1 MRRLLSM
8 YARIGRV
15 YWSWA
20 PHLLLLAAIVFLP
33 IGLVSALATEVD
45 VEAIEIDSA
54 IKVAALIGAIGAIT
68 ATSLLGEVFY
78 SGAIAIGLTHPE
90 DQHRPPMLAMAR
102 RINYRRLIVIDIVYV
117 AMVLLGLV
125 AFIVPGV
132 LLFIYLGL
140 AGPVVEIEERTIR
153 QAFRRSLSLVRGNFW
168 FVFFVLAP
176 IEILGDVVG
185 EYLGHLVHE
194 LFADTFVGTWLAET
208 VASSVLSPLFAVAV
222 VLLTL
227 DLIHRKDGDGPT
239 LRRRPG
245 RVDPAVADPA
255 VAA

>member
-1 MRRLLSM
+1 MRRLLSI

-20 PHLLLLAAIVFLP
+20 PTLLLLAAIVFLP
-33 IGLVSALATEVD
+33 LGLLGALAAEVD
-45 VEAIEIDSA
+45 VDSLTIDSA
-54 IKVAALIGAIGAIT
+54 VEVAALVGAITAIT

-90 DQHRPPMLAMAR
+90 HEHPPKLREIAR
-102 RINYRRLIVIDIVYV
+102 QINYKRLIVIDLLYV
-117 AMVLLGLV
+117 ALVLLGMI

-132 LLFIYLGL
+132 LIFVYLGL
-140 AGPVVEIEERTIR
+140 AGPVVEIEERTVR
-153 QAFRRSLSLVRGNFW
+153 QAFRRSFDLVRGNFW
-168 FVFFVLAP
+168 IVFFVLAP
-176 IEILGDVVG
+176 IEIAGDVVG
-185 EYLGHLVHE
+185 EYLGHLIHE
-194 LFADTFVGTWLAET
+194 LLADSLLGTWLAET

-227 DLIHRKDGDGPT
+227 ELIERRDGSA
-239 LRRRPG
+239 
-245 RVDPAVADPA
+245 PALKRQPAPVNRA

>member
-1 MRRLLSM
+1 M

-45 VEAIEIDSA
+45 LNSINVDSA
-54 IKVAALIGAIGAIT
+54 IKAAALVGAIGAIT

-90 DQHRPPMLAMAR
+90 HEERPPMLAMAR
-102 RINYRRLIVIDIVYV
+102 RINFLRLIVIDIVYV
-117 AMVLLGLV
+117 ALVLLGLAALV
-125 AFIVPGV
+125 VPGV
-132 LLFIYLGL
+132 LVFIYLSL

-168 FVFFVLAP
+168 FVLFVLAP
-176 IEILGDVVG
+176 IEIAGDVVG
-185 EYLGHLVHE
+185 EYLGHLIHD
-194 LFADTFVGTWLAET
+194 LFADSFVGTWLAET
-208 VASSVLSPLFAVAV
+208 VSSSVLSPLFAVAV

-227 DLIHRKDGDGPT
+227 DLIHRKDGDGPV
-239 LRRRPG
+239 LRRRPK
-245 RVDPAVADPA
+245 RIEPA

>member
-1 MRRLLSM
+1 MRRIIST
-8 YARIGRV
+8 YGRIGRV
-15 YWSWA
+15 YISWA

-33 IGLVSALATEVD
+33 IGLVSALATEIEVD
-45 VEAIEIDSA
+45 SLSIDSA
-54 IKVAALIGAIGAIT
+54 IKVAALVGVIGAIT

-90 DQHRPPMLAMAR
+90 HEERPPMRAMAR

-117 AMVLLGLV
+117 VLVLIGLAALV
-125 AFIVPGV
+125 IPGV
-132 LLFIYLGL
+132 LVFIYLGL

-176 IEILGDVVG
+176 IEIAGDVVG
-185 EYLGHLVHE
+185 EFLGHLVHE
-194 LFADTFVGTWLAET
+194 LLGESFLGTWLAET
-208 VASSVLSPLFAVAV
+208 VASSVLSPLYAVAV
-222 VLLTL
+222 VLITIE
-227 DLIHRKDGDGPT
+227 LIHRKDGDGPT

-245 RVDPAVADPA
+245 KVERP